1 MCSVLISEREASQ
14 RDTATVT
21 VVSIA
26 VTKTVRASGILTTE
40 VADDYNCSHNVKT

>member
-14 RDTATVT
+14 IDTATVT

-26 VTKTVRASGILTTE
+26 VAATVRALGILTTK
-40 VADDYNCSHNVKT
+40 VADDYDYSHNVKT